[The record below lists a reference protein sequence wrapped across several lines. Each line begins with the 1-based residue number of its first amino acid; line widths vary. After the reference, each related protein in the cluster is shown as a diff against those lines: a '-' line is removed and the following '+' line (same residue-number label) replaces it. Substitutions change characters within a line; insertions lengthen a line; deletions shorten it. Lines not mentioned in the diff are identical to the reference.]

1 MVIRSTPPGDHRC
14 PGPYARVLGLLLLA
28 LAAAASPARAQ
39 VITGV
44 VVEEGT
50 EAPVDGAMISAV
62 DSLARTRAATLTGR
76 DGRFRI
82 AGLEPGR
89 YVLRADRIGHRS
101 SYSDTLG
108 LAGPDTIQ
116 VRLAVRVEPIPLAG
130 IRVEGEGR
138 CTVRPREGEA
148 TARVWEEARKALAA
162 AAWTR
167 ENQSYRFRV
176 MTYMRRL
183 DVTGRLVEEDRSEYT
198 DTWSRKPFRSLAAGL
213 LADRGF
219 MEETEG
225 GGSIWY
231 APDAEVL
238 LSDAFLD
245 THCMNARAGQGDHG
259 GLVGLAFRPVE
270 GREEEEIRGTM
281 WLDAETSE
289 LLWLEY
295 DYVNLDLHIPT
306 EGLGGRVEF
315 DRVPGGGWIVRQWW
329 IRMPVIH
336 LRPSGQS
343 GFTLRP
349 VLAGYLQ
356 EGGRVLEVAE
366 RGGRVVMVT
375 ETGAIQGTVS
385 TPEDEGGLEGARVWI
400 PGAGSETITGEG
412 GLFSFTE
419 LGTGAYEILWS
430 HPRLD
435 SLGVSSVMEE
445 VTVRRGEVTEVELAT
460 PSTAD
465 VLEQRCRSEAAV
477 RPAGAGVLVG
487 RVVNPQGM
495 PLPGAAVTIGWDDWE
510 SWVLEDERGAVAP
523 GDSARAAAE
532 FAGGTRLLRTGEN
545 AWRAEMVTDGQGYFL
560 TCLVPAGHFLDLH
573 ARVGPHTTD
582 TLRVRIPV
590 GESHAFRTLQVQG
603 QGTII
608 HVPEI
613 LRPRP
618 DTGRVPPGR

>member
-1 MVIRSTPPGDHRC
+1 MPNPSIRPPQRHGT
-14 PGPYARVLGLLLLA
+14 GPAARVLASLFVV
-28 LAAAASPARAQ
+28 LAAVAAPAPAQ
-39 VITGV
+39 VVTGEL
-44 VVEEGT
+44 VEVETG
-50 EAPVDGAMISAV
+50 APVEGAMISAV
-62 DSLARTRAATLTGR
+62 DSLERSRAATLTDR
-76 DGRFRI
+76 EGRFRMQN
-82 AGLEPGR
+82 LEPGR

-101 SYSDTLG
+101 SYSDTLL
-108 LAGPDTIQ
+108 LAASDT
-116 VRLAVRVEPIPLAG
+116 VRVRMAARVEAIPLAG

-148 TARVWEEARKALAA
+148 TARIWEEARKALAS

-167 ENQSYRFRV
+167 ENQAYRFRV

-183 DVTGRLVEEDRSEYT
+183 DGTGRLVDENRSEYT
-198 DTWSRKPFRSLAAGL
+198 DTWSRKPFRSLAADL

-219 MEETEG
+219 MEETET

-245 THCMNARAGQGDHG
+245 THCMRARPGRGDHA
-259 GLVGLAFRPVE
+259 GLVGLRFQPVE
-270 GREEEEIRGTM
+270 GRDEEEIRGTM

-315 DRVPGGGWIVRQWW
+315 DRVPEGGWIVRQWW

-349 VLAGYLQ
+349 VLAGYMQ
-356 EGGRVLEVAE
+356 EGGRVLEVSDRA
-366 RGGRVVMVT
+366 GRVVMVT
-375 ETGAIQGTVS
+375 ETGAVQGTVS
-385 TPEDEGGLEGARVWI
+385 TSEGSGGLEGARVWI
-400 PGAGSETITGEG
+400 PGSGDETTTGEDG
-412 GLFSFTE
+412 QFSFTE

-445 VTVRRGEVTEVELAT
+445 VTVRRGEVTEVELVT
-460 PSTAD
+460 PASAS
-465 VLEQRCRSEAAV
+465 VLEQRCQSEAPV
-477 RPAGAGVLVG
+477 RPARSGVLVG

-495 PLPGAAVTIGWDDWE
+495 PLPGAAVTVRWDGWE
-510 SWVLEDERGAVAP
+510 SWVLEDEGAAASP
-523 GDSARAAAE
+523 GDTVGAAAE
-532 FAGGTRLLRTGEN
+532 FGGGTLLRRTGED
-545 AWRAEMVTDGQGYFL
+545 AWSAELVTDGQGYFL
-560 TCLVPAGHFLDLH
+560 TCLVPAGHFLDVH
-573 ARVGPHTTD
+573 ARLGPHTTD
-582 TLRVRIPV
+582 TLQVRIPV
-590 GESHAFRTLQVQG
+590 DETHAFRTLRVRG
-603 QGTII
+603 EGTII
-608 HVPEI
+608 HVPDI

-618 DTGRVPPGR
+618 DTGQVNPGR

>member
-1 MVIRSTPPGDHRC
+1 MPIHLIPPGQRRAVRTS
-14 PGPYARVLGLLLLA
+14 ARALAPVFVLLA
-28 LAAAASPARAQ
+28 AVAAPAPAQ
-39 VITGV
+39 VVTGV
-44 VVEEGT
+44 LVEAETGT
-50 EAPVDGAMISAV
+50 PVEGAMISAV
-62 DSLARTRAATLTGR
+62 DSLERSRAATLTNR
-76 DGRFRI
+76 EGRFRI
-82 AGLEPGR
+82 GDLEPGR

-101 SYSDTLG
+101 SYSDTLHLG
-108 LAGPDTIQ
+108 GADTVQ
-116 VRLAVRVEPIPLAG
+116 VRMSARVQAIPLAE

-148 TARVWEEARKALAA
+148 TARIWEEARKALAA
-162 AAWTR
+162 AAWSR
-167 ENQSYRFRV
+167 ENQAYRFRV
-176 MTYMRRL
+176 MTYVRRL
-183 DVTGRLVEEDRSEYT
+183 DSTGRLVEEERSEYT
-198 DTWSRKPFRSLAAGL
+198 DTWSRKPFRSLAANL

-219 MEETEG
+219 MERTES

-245 THCMNARAGQGDHG
+245 THCMRARSGRGDNA

-315 DRVPGGGWIVRQWW
+315 DRVPDGGWVVRQWW
-329 IRMPVIH
+329 IRMPVVQ

-349 VLAGYLQ
+349 ILAGYLQ
-356 EGGRVLEVAE
+356 EGGSVLEVADRE
-366 RGGRVVMVT
+366 GRVVMVT
-375 ETGAIQGTVS
+375 ETGAIQGSVS
-385 TPEDEGGLEGARVWI
+385 SREDGGGLEGVRVWI
-400 PGAGSETITGEG
+400 PGSGDETTTGEG
-412 GLFSFTE
+412 GQFSFTE

-435 SLGVSSVMEE
+435 SLGVSSFMEE
-445 VTVRRGEVTEVELAT
+445 VTVRRGEVTQVELVT
-460 PSTAD
+460 PSSAT
-465 VLEQRCRSEAAV
+465 VLKQRCRSEAPV
-477 RPAGAGVLVG
+477 RPARAGVLVG

-495 PLPGAAVTIGWDDWE
+495 PLPGAAVTVRWDGWE
-510 SWVLEDERGAVAP
+510 SWILEDEGDAASP
-523 GDSARAAAE
+523 GDTV
-532 FAGGTRLLRTGEN
+532 GGTPEFTGGTLLRRTGED
-545 AWRAEMVTDGQGYFL
+545 AWSAELVTDGQGYFL
-560 TCLVPAGHFLDLH
+560 TCLVPAGHFLDVH
-573 ARVGPHTTD
+573 ARLGPHTTD
-582 TLRVRIPV
+582 TLQVRIPV
-590 GESHAFRTLQVQG
+590 DETHAFRTLRVRG
-603 QGTII
+603 EGTII

-618 DTGRVPPGR
+618 DTGQVNPGR